1 MLIFLHNKSKF
12 IYIVVFIFEY
22 QNQIKKWCNHCIYPF
37 RCKFILVTVAF
48 FELLGENNTAKAK
61 KALFPNFHDS
71 LLSLFCCWRRSKAR
85 WALRHLLSQRDHLP
99 DFLAKGLI
107 ILAPPTFTAIYLEST
122 ILSMVIKDIV
132 YSNRWNKLFL
142 IAYIKVKYIQIAVSN
157 SAKNFLLTM
166 SGCQFS

>member
-1 MLIFLHNKSKF
+1 M
-12 IYIVVFIFEY
+12 
-22 QNQIKKWCNHCIYPF
+22 QIHFGYRSFFWAF
-37 RCKFILVTVAF
+37 R
-48 FELLGENNTAKAK
+48 ENNTAKAK

-107 ILAPPTFTAIYLEST
+107 TLAPPTFTAIYLEST

-142 IAYIKVKYIQIAVSN
+142 IAYIKVKYIQIVVLN
-157 SAKNFLLTM
+157 SAKW
-166 SGCQFS
+166 FSVDSVRLPI